1 MSDTVVL
8 AIVNGG
14 ASSRTVGSKGR
25 VVVDDEVWTVARD
38 AAQVGEIMRAR
49 GVPRGAKRDRVFT
62 ELQLAGYWPTRIA
75 LRDYVDGS
83 NDHG

>member
-1 MSDTVVL
+1 MNDTVVL
-8 AIVNGG
+8 ASMNSGPRTRILGAGG
-14 ASSRTVGSKGR
+14 RL
-25 VVVDDEVWTVARD
+25 VVDDEVWTVART

-75 LRDYVDGS
+75 LRDYLDGEV
-83 NDHG
+83 

>member
-14 ASSRTVGSKGR
+14 ASSRTVG
-25 VVVDDEVWTVARD
+25 EV
-38 AAQVGEIMRAR
+38 MRAR